1 MKKRLDFGNLVIIV
15 ITLILFIVALFVTGL
30 TKAILLEAAVFLVSL
45 KIILMSH
52 KISLTEDKILRE
64 LKEIKED
71 ILKHKQ

>member
-15 ITLILFIVALFVTGL
+15 MTLILFIVALFVTGL